1 MAYAVSNRFSTLLG
15 ENRMSISEVSR
26 KTGISRTTL
35 TNLYYEKGAAISFS
49 VLAQLCETFDCGVE
63 DILYIRK
70 EAV

>member
-1 MAYAVSNRFSTLLG
+1 MAYTVSNRFSTLLG
-15 ENRMSISEVSR
+15 ENRTSISEISR

-49 VLAQLCETFDCGVE
+49 VLAKICEAFDCGVE
-63 DILYIRK
+63 DILYIQR